1 MFRFFVNAA
10 NLRTLSRS
18 VLVIKEALPDNAFVP
33 YGDYKLD
40 DLKLIDDAEGLEHF
54 LKGTDFISVLEKFTV
69 RDADEEKMLKIEK
82 EIDILYAKFMRE
94 ATEDGIASA
103 QIPVNYFE
111 RRLQNSRMIKFVM
124 YAKFHGMDAE
134 QIYKTLNTL

>member
-1 MFRFFVNAA
+1 M
-10 NLRTLSRS
+10 
-18 VLVIKEALPDNAFVP
+18 
-33 YGDYKLD
+33 
-40 DLKLIDDAEGLEHF
+40 
-54 LKGTDFISVLEKFTV
+54 KGTDFISVLEKFTV